1 MSNSHNPVM
10 NRMLPDTIR
19 QNQAEVDAQFD
30 SIVTSQKMTVG
41 GTGIKILGLFALLVA
56 GAVFAWNL
64 SEEQSFALLLPAGL
78 VGFGLAMWITFS
90 RKIRPAAV
98 MTYAVVQGVFV
109 GGISSFFDAAYP
121 GIVINAVIGT
131 LTTAGAMFTAYS
143 MGWIKVNARFTRVMT
158 FALIGYAGFALVN
171 IIVSLFTNSSGIY
184 STPFAWLAGL
194 VGVGLAAFTLNLD
207 FEDISQGAANGLP
220 REFEWKAA
228 FGLVVTMIWLYL
240 EILRL
245 LSIFNRD

>member
-10 NRMLPDTIR
+10 NRMLPDKVQ

-30 SIVTSQKMTVG
+30 SIVSSQKMTVG
-41 GTGIKILGLFALLVA
+41 GTGIKILGLFSVLLA
-56 GAVFAWNL
+56 GAFVAWNVPAV
-64 SEEQSFALLLPAGL
+64 QALMIPAAL
-78 VGFGLAMWITFS
+78 VGFGLALWITFS
-90 RKIRPAAV
+90 KKIRPAAV
-98 MTYAVVQGVFV
+98 VTYAAVQGIFI
-109 GGISSFFDAAYP
+109 GTISSYFEAAYP

-143 MGWIKVNARFTRVMT
+143 MGWIKVTARFTRVMT

>member
-1 MSNSHNPVM
+1 
-10 NRMLPDTIR
+10 MLPDTIR

-41 GTGIKILGLFALLVA
+41 GTGIKILGLFSLLLA
-56 GAVFAWNL
+56 GAFVAWNVPAV
-64 SEEQSFALLLPAGL
+64 QALMIPAAL
-78 VGFGLAMWITFS
+78 VGLGLAVWISFS
-90 RKIRPAAV
+90 KKIRPAAV
-98 MTYAVVQGVFV
+98 MAYAVVQGIFI
-109 GGISSFFDAAYP
+109 GTISSFFEARYP

-143 MGWIKVNARFTRVMT
+143 MGWIKVTARFTRVMT
-158 FALIGYAGFALVN
+158 FAIIGYAGFALVN
-171 IIVSLFTNSSGIY
+171 LLVGLFTNTAGVY
-184 STPFAWLAGL
+184 STPFAWVAGL
-194 VGVGLAAFTLNLD
+194 IGVGLAAFTLNLD

-220 REFEWKAA
+220 REYEWKAS
-228 FGLVVTMIWLYL
+228 FGLLVTMIWLYI

>member
-41 GTGIKILGLFALLVA
+41 GTGIKILGLFSVLLA
-56 GAVFAWNL
+56 GAFVAWNVPAV
-64 SEEQSFALLLPAGL
+64 QALMIPAAL
-78 VGFGLAMWITFS
+78 VGFGLALWITFS
-90 RKIRPAAV
+90 KKIRPAAV
-98 MTYAVVQGVFV
+98 VTYAAVQGIFI
-109 GGISSFFDAAYP
+109 GTISSFFEAEYP

-143 MGWIKVNARFTRVMT
+143 MGWIKVTARFTRVMT

>member
-41 GTGIKILGLFALLVA
+41 GTGIKILGLFSVLLA
-56 GAVFAWNL
+56 GAFVAWNVPAV
-64 SEEQSFALLLPAGL
+64 QALMIPAAL
-78 VGFGLAMWITFS
+78 VGFGLALWITFS
-90 RKIRPAAV
+90 KKIRPAAV
-98 MTYAVVQGVFV
+98 VTYAAVQGIFI
-109 GGISSFFDAAYP
+109 GTISSFFEAEYP

-143 MGWIKVNARFTRVMT
+143 MGWIKVTARFTRVMT

-220 REFEWKAA
+220 REFELKAA

>member
-10 NRMLPDTIR
+10 NRMLPDKIR

-41 GTGIKILGLFALLVA
+41 GTGIKILGLFSLLLA
-56 GAVFAWNL
+56 GAFVAWNL
-64 SEEQSFALLLPAGL
+64 PIALAAMLMLPAALIGL
-78 VGFGLAMWITFS
+78 GLALWITFS
-90 RKIRPAAV
+90 KKIRPAAIV
-98 MTYAVVQGVFV
+98 TYAAVEGIFI
-109 GGISSFFDAAYP
+109 GTISSFFETAYP
-121 GIVINAVIGT
+121 GIVMNAVIGT

-143 MGWIKVNARFTRVMT
+143 LGWIKVTARFTRVMT
-158 FALIGYAGFALVN
+158 FAVIGYAGFALVN
-171 IIVSLFTNSSGIY
+171 IIVGLFTNSAGIY